1 MDHNIEYMKHAINIS
16 KLGASMTH
24 PNPMVGAVIVKNK
37 RIIGEGWHHG
47 PGMPH
52 AEVEALKDCKED
64 PSGATMY
71 VSLEPCNHWGKT
83 PPCTEAIIK
92 AQIAEVKL
100 AIRDANCQ
108 VCGGGIEK
116 LKLAGI
122 QVTEGLCREEA
133 LEINRSFFYHCKTGR
148 PWVIMKTATSLDGKI
163 TSANGESQWIT
174 GEKARKI
181 VHELR
186 SQVGAVL
193 IGSGTCQKDDPQLT
207 NRIVEPVNRQPYKVV
222 LDSALKISLQSKIL
236 SYDPDKLWVFCTDR
250 ADSLREEALQALGV
264 QVIHQ
269 PGLGRVD
276 LHQALNF
283 LGSRGIRSVL
293 VEGGAEIFAGFL
305 QADLVNEYYL
315 FYAPFFIGGV
325 TAKGVIGGAGINA
338 LQDAQRFTI
347 KSLDQV
353 GEDVLV
359 HAYRKDWLYCLQ
371 V

>member
-1 MDHNIEYMKHAINIS
+1 MDQDIEYMKRAIELS

-37 RIIGEGWHHG
+37 QIIGEGWHHG

-52 AEVEALKDCKED
+52 AEVEALKACQED
-64 PSGATMY
+64 SGGATMY
-71 VSLEPCNHWGKT
+71 VTLEPCNHWGKT
-83 PPCTEAIIK
+83 PPCTEAIIN
-92 AQIAEVKL
+92 ARIVEVKM
-100 AIRDANCQ
+100 AIRDSNCQ

-133 LEINRSFFYHCKTGR
+133 LEINRSFFYHCKTGH
-148 PWVIMKTATSLDGKI
+148 PWVIMKTATSLDGNI
-163 TSANGESQWIT
+163 TTANGESQWIT
-174 GEKARKI
+174 GEKAREM

-207 NRIVEPVNRQPYKVV
+207 NRMYEPLTRQPLKVL
-222 LDSALKISLQSKIL
+222 LDSALKISIQSNMV
-236 SYDPDKLWVFCTDR
+236 SHEPDKLLVFCTDR

-269 PGLGRVD
+269 PGLGRVN
-276 LHQALNF
+276 LHSVLSF
-283 LGSRGIRSVL
+283 LGSQGIRSVL
-293 VEGGAEIFAGFL
+293 VEGGAEVFAGFL
-305 QADLVNEYYL
+305 QADLINEYYL
-315 FYAPFFIGGV
+315 FYAPFFIGGA
-325 TAKGVIGGAGINA
+325 TAKGVIGGSGINA
-338 LQDAQRFTI
+338 LIDARRLVI
-347 KSLDQV
+347 NSLSHV

-359 HAYRKDWLYCLQ
+359 HAYREDLPHCLQ

>member
-37 RIIGEGWHHG
+37 QIIGEGWHHG

-52 AEVEALKDCKED
+52 AEVEALKACTED
-64 PSGATMY
+64 PGGAAMY
-71 VSLEPCNHWGKT
+71 VTLEPCNHWGKT

-92 AQIAEVKL
+92 AQITEVKI
-100 AIRDANCQ
+100 AIRDSNCQ

-116 LKLAGI
+116 LKLTGI
-122 QVTEGLCREEA
+122 KVEEGLCREEA

-163 TSANGESQWIT
+163 TTANGESQWIT
-174 GEKARKI
+174 GEIAREM
-181 VHELR
+181 VHQLR

-193 IGSGTCQKDDPQLT
+193 IGSGTCQQDDPQLT
-207 NRIVEPVNRQPYKVV
+207 NRMVEPITRQPFKVL
-222 LDSALKISLQSKIL
+222 LDSVLKISLQSNL
-236 SYDPDKLWVFCTDR
+236 VSRDPDKLLVFCTDQ
-250 ADSLREEALQALGV
+250 ADSLKEKALQAMGV

-276 LHQALNF
+276 LQNALNF

-293 VEGGAEIFAGFL
+293 VEGGAEVFAGFL

-315 FYAPFFIGGV
+315 FYALFFIGGDS
-325 TAKGVIGGAGINA
+325 AKGLIGGAGINA
-338 LQDAQRFTI
+338 LKDVRRLVI
-347 KSLDQV
+347 KSFDQV

-359 HAYRKDWLYCLQ
+359 HAYREDLLHCLQ